1 MYKYIAIYAQ
11 EQNIGDQAMPNEGG
25 YIYVLTNPSFPE
37 YVKIGYADNVDERVA
52 QLNRS
57 ECTPFAFRKY
67 ATLHVASRLADKH
80 IHKLIDTFK
89 PELHA
94 KENVNGKLR
103 VREFFAMAASEAVEL
118 LTMIGSI
125 YGEIPL
131 TYASSKDEQK
141 ESKMATDTAIATE
154 RRSPFSFYKCGIK
167 DGEKIFFIGDPSIV
181 CYVVGEREIN
191 YNGEKTSLSALA
203 KKLLKKSSAVQGTLY
218 FSYDGEILSALRK
231 RLEDEGA
238 YGQKDEFVA
247 PKETA
252 QKKENNDEEDILYF
266 VMSKYNAKCRHTANG
281 FILLK
286 GSQIAPSL
294 KSSGGENGKKLR
306 EKYASIISPNYIT
319 LEDIYFSSSSMAAKF
334 VAGSSL
340 NGKLYWKTKDGVLLK
355 DILNSDSN

>member
-1 MYKYIAIYAQ
+1 
-11 EQNIGDQAMPNEGG
+11 MPNEGG

-37 YVKIGYADNVDERVA
+37 YVKIGYADNVDERIA

-80 IHKLIDTFK
+80 VHKLIDTFK

-118 LTMIGSI
+118 LTMIGNI
-125 YGEIPL
+125 YGETPL

-167 DGEKIFFIGDPSIV
+167 DGEKILFIGDPSIV
-181 CYVVGEREIN
+181 CYVVGEREIS
-191 YNGEKTSLSALA
+191 YDGEKTSLSALA
-203 KKLLKKSSAVQGTLY
+203 KRLLKKSNAVQGTLY
-218 FSYDGEILSALRK
+218 FSYDGEVLSALRK
-231 RLEDEGA
+231 RLEDEGI
-238 YGQKDEFVA
+238 YGQNNEFTA
-247 PKETA
+247 PEEPSQVDA
-252 QKKENNDEEDILYF
+252 NGDEEDVLYF
-266 VMSKYNAKCRHTANG
+266 VMSKYNAKCRRTENG
-281 FILLK
+281 YILLK
-286 GSQIAPSL
+286 GSQIAPLL
-294 KSSGGENGKKLR
+294 KNSCGKDGKALR
-306 EKYASIISPNYIT
+306 DKYASIISPDSIT
-319 LEDIYFSSSSMAAKF
+319 LEDIYFNSSTAAAKF